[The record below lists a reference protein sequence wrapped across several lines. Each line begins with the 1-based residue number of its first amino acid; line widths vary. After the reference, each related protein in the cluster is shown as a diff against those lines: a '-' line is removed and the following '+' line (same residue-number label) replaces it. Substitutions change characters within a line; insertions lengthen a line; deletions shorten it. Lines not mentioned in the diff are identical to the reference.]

1 MPEPALRCPGCGAPA
16 AADTVS
22 CAYCGSALAT
32 VTCPS
37 CFAPMFKGSRFCG
50 ACGAEAIREVL
61 DDETPL
67 SCPRCKES
75 MEHMRLGG
83 TTLRTC
89 LACGG
94 LWLDPESLQRLC
106 DTREER
112 SSVVSV
118 LAARV
123 PTSSVSPDVVRYIP
137 CPTCTKLMNRTN
149 FAQASGVILDVCK
162 QHGVWLDRGE
172 LQRVMGFVDAGGM
185 AVSREREKEKLAE
198 EQRRLLA
205 LQSAPA
211 AGTNM
216 GSFVVTTRTSTWS
229 GTNDNMGRS
238 IEHVLNDLLNLGFAK

>member
-1 MPEPALRCPGCGAPA
+1 
-16 AADTVS
+16 
-22 CAYCGSALAT
+22 
-32 VTCPS
+32 
-37 CFAPMFKGSRFCG
+37 
-50 ACGAEAIREVL
+50 
-61 DDETPL
+61 
-67 SCPRCKES
+67 
-75 MEHMRLGG
+75 
-83 TTLRTC
+83 
-89 LACGG
+89 
-94 LWLDPESLQRLC
+94 
-106 DTREER
+106 
-112 SSVVSV
+112 
-118 LAARV
+118 
-123 PTSSVSPDVVRYIP
+123 VRYIP

-211 AGTNM
+211 AGTNI